1 MTIHERTER
10 VVVAYD
16 GDDVSTLALQA
27 AAQYAA
33 MSDMLLEV
41 VYVVDVQPLGAL
53 AAIPEYIDQ
62 ARYAGR
68 QVLSQLPDILP
79 PGVRF
84 TARLTEGSPSH
95 QILQEAEGARLLVV
109 GSTTRS
115 AFTGWAMGSVTLH
128 CVLHAPCPVLVVPSL
143 QHRKHHST
151 SPEQVEEWQPA

>member
-1 MTIHERTER
+1 MTVHERTER

-16 GDDVSTLALQA
+16 GDDTSALALQTA
-27 AAQYAA
+27 AGYAA
-33 MSDMLLEV
+33 LSDMLLEV

-53 AAIPEYIDQ
+53 ATIPDYIDQ

-68 QVLSQLPDILP
+68 QVLAQLPDLLP

-84 TARLTEGSPSH
+84 TTRLLEGKPSH
-95 QILQEAEGARLLVV
+95 LILQEAEGARLLVV

-115 AFTGWAMGSVTLH
+115 ALAGWAMGSVTLQ

-143 QHRKHHST
+143 QHRAERSA